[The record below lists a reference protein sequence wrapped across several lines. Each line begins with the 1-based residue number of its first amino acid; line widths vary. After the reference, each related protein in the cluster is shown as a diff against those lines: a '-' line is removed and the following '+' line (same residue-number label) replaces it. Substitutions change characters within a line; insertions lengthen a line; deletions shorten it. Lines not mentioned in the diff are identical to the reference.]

1 MRCYRTGEHVRH
13 FASIDE
19 LAQAA
24 GETLGTSDWITVT
37 QATIDQFAEAT
48 GDFQWIH
55 VDRERAKTSP
65 FGTTVAHG
73 YLTLA
78 LAPRLM
84 NQIYDVD
91 GVRLRINYGLNKARF
106 TGPVKSGTRVR
117 MTLKLLSVDP
127 TPKGARVTTN
137 VRFEIEG
144 VRQPVCVAELVAVL
158 VPN

>member
-1 MRCYRTGEHVRH
+1 MLARRGDHVRH
-13 FASIDE
+13 FASIDA
-19 LAQAA
+19 LATAA
-24 GETLGTSDWITVT
+24 GETLGTSDWVTVT
-37 QATIDQFAEAT
+37 QAAIDKFAEAT

-84 NQIYDVD
+84 DEIYKVD
-91 GVRLRINYGLNKARF
+91 GVRLRINYGLNKVRF
-106 TGPVKSGTRVR
+106 TEPVKSGARTR

-127 TPKGARVTTN
+127 TPKGARVTTEA
-137 VRFEIEG
+137 RFEIEG
-144 VRQPVCVAELVAVL
+144 VQRLACVAELVAVL

>member
-1 MRCYRTGEHVRH
+1 VRH

-19 LAQAA
+19 LAAAA
-24 GETLGTSDWITVT
+24 GETLGTSDWVTVT
-37 QATIDQFAEAT
+37 QAAIDKFAEAT

-84 NQIYDVD
+84 DQIYKVD
-91 GVRLRINYGLNKARF
+91 GIRLRINYGLNKVRF
-106 TGPVKSGTRVR
+106 TEPVRSGARVR
-117 MTLKLLSVDP
+117 MTLKLLSVDK
-127 TPKGARVTTN
+127 TSKGARVISEAQ
-137 VRFEIEG
+137 FDIDG
-144 VRQPVCVAELVAVL
+144 VQRPACVAELVAVL

>member
-1 MRCYRTGEHVRH
+1 VRQ
-13 FASIDE
+13 FTNIDE
-19 LAQAA
+19 LANAV

-37 QATIDQFAEAT
+37 QDAIDKFAEAT

-55 VDRERAKTSP
+55 VDRERAKISP

-84 NQIYDVD
+84 DQIYKVD
-91 GVRLRINYGLNKARF
+91 NIRLRINYGLNKVRF
-106 TGPVKSGTRVR
+106 TEPVKSGARVR
-117 MTLKLLSVDP
+117 MTLKLQSVDRM
-127 TPKGARVTTN
+127 PKGIRVTTEA
-137 VRFEIEG
+137 RFAIDG
-144 VRQPVCVAELVAVL
+144 VERPACIAELVAVL

>member
-1 MRCYRTGEHVRH
+1 MRQFTN
-13 FASIDE
+13 IDE
-19 LAQAA
+19 LANAV

-37 QATIDQFAEAT
+37 QDAIDKFAEAT

-55 VDRERAKTSP
+55 VDRERAKISP

-84 NQIYDVD
+84 DQIYKVD
-91 GVRLRINYGLNKARF
+91 NIRLRINYGLNKVRF
-106 TGPVKSGTRVR
+106 TEPVKSGARVR
-117 MTLKLLSVDP
+117 MTLKLQSVDRM
-127 TPKGARVTTN
+127 PKGIRVTTEA
-137 VRFEIEG
+137 RFAIDG
-144 VRQPVCVAELVAVL
+144 VERPACIAELVAVL

>member
-1 MRCYRTGEHVRH
+1 MRH

-19 LAQAA
+19 LAGAA
-24 GETLGTSDWITVT
+24 GETLGTSDWVTVT
-37 QATIDQFAEAT
+37 QAAIEKFAEAT

-84 NQIYDVD
+84 DQIYKVD
-91 GVRLRINYGLNKARF
+91 GIRLRINYGLNKVRF
-106 TGPVKSGTRVR
+106 TEPVKSGARVR
-117 MTLKLLSVDP
+117 MTLKLLSVDK
-127 TPKGARVTTN
+127 THKGARVISEA
-137 VRFEIEG
+137 RFDIDG
-144 VRQPVCVAELVAVL
+144 VPRPACVAELVAVL